1 MTITARTASG
11 HAFPIIDPTAADVRW
26 RDVAAHLSKTCR
38 YNGATELFYSV
49 AQHSVIAAE
58 FSTMPR
64 AWDAED
70 ARIFGMAV
78 EAFDVQ
84 GVYRAVLVH
93 DGEEFIGGDLIRPMK
108 AALEFEAPGAAAAF
122 GRVLGRVDAAVYA
135 KAGLPWPLPPVLAAA
150 VKRADDRLCATEQRD
165 LICNPAFTFTNG
177 CKPIAM
183 PAIRPVLPG
192 PAEALFLRALEAAGL
207 DPRA

>member
-11 HAFPIIDPTAADVRW
+11 HAFPILTPSPADVRW
-26 RDVAAHLSKTCR
+26 CDVAAHVAKTCR
-38 YNGATELFYSV
+38 YNGATDLFYSV

-58 FSTMPR
+58 FATMPR

-70 ARIFGMAV
+70 ARIFGMAI
-78 EAFDVQ
+78 EAFTIQ
-84 GVYRAVLVH
+84 GVFRAVLVH
-93 DGEEFIGGDLIRPMK
+93 DGEEFIGGDFIRPMK
-108 AALEFEAPGAAAAF
+108 AALEVEAPGAAAAF
-122 GRVLGRVDAAVYA
+122 ARILARIDQAVYA
-135 KAGLPWPLPPVLAAA
+135 KADLPWPLPPLLAAA

-165 LICNPAFTFTNG
+165 LTCNPAFTFTNG
-177 CKPIAM
+177 CTPIAM

-192 PAEALFLRALEAAGL
+192 PAEAQFLRALEVAGL